1 VIALALDLGA
11 TELEVSPQ
19 GIALVQRLLCE
30 GASPVYAPL
39 GPAALTQALR
49 DAHAALLCGRM
60 DARAAKSHVKEESR

>member
-11 TELEVSPQ
+11 TDLEASPQ
-19 GIALVQRLLCE
+19 GVALVQRLLCD

-49 DAHAALLCGRM
+49 DAHAALLCGLM
-60 DARAAKSHVKEESR
+60 DARAATSHVKEESR